1 MKILSLTIFFIY
13 TSTLFAGG
21 PWLNKKGSGFFQ
33 IQSTFPTSAYSILFL
48 ENGKE
53 LNLQRPV
60 LDFTYQAYLEYGISN
75 KFDIIASLPYKIVS
89 TQAVS
94 KNAFASDTLPN
105 GSINGLGNS
114 KFGLKYQL
122 MNKGLKLATSIQT
135 SFNTVRQDLEK
146 GLITGYAANSIG
158 FYMHMGKGF
167 NKNLY
172 SFLDIGVNKMS
183 NNFSPYLEMHYEL
196 GYQVKPSFWTAF
208 TLDLRDSFYGGTY
221 TNSNLK
227 QTGLYTN
234 NQEYFAFGIKAS
246 YELKNKI
253 GFTAATFGAF
263 SGNYVAK
270 ISTFS
275 IGIYKKW

>member
-1 MKILSLTIFFIY
+1 MLSLTIFLIF
-13 TSTLFAGG
+13 TSTLLAGG
-21 PWLNKKGSGFFQ
+21 PWLNKKGKGFFQ
-33 IQSTFPTSAYSILFL
+33 VQSTFPTNAYSILFL
-48 ENGKE
+48 EDGKD
-53 LNLQRPV
+53 LNLQRSV

-75 KFDIIASLPYKIVS
+75 KFDIIAILPFKALS

-94 KNAFASDTLPN
+94 KDALASDTLPN
-105 GSINGLGNS
+105 GSLWGIGNS
-114 KFGLKYQL
+114 KLGLKYQL
-122 MNKGLKLATSIQT
+122 MNKGVKLATSIQA
-135 SFNTVRQDLEK
+135 SLNTASQALDQ

-167 NKNLY
+167 SKNLY
-172 SFLDIGVNKMS
+172 SFLDVGVNKMS
-183 NNFSPYLEMHYEL
+183 NNFSSYLGIHFEL

-208 TLDLRDSFYGGTY
+208 TLDLRDSFNDGSY
-221 TNSNLK
+221 TNSNLR

-234 NQEYFAFGIKAS
+234 NQEYFAFGFKTS
-246 YELKNKI
+246 YELKNKT

-270 ISTFS
+270 IPTFS